1 MTWVGWFCRLVR
13 KAFFQ
18 QSAGALTWWCLF
30 LNGGLDFLMCWFF
43 LNLQLGLYMQNAY
56 VLFFGVFFF
65 HKIPQISIETTQR
78 RSELDGVDQVW
89 ILSDSCLIPVPMPGV
104 NSGLLQYCFP
114 VSAYSWPLQNVGVR
128 ALTLLAAPNPNSRE
142 QSLYL
147 SQPSSVSDSSLS
159 VILQLQIQPTTG
171 RVFLCIYF
179 WKKNCVK
186 VTLHNSDLCC
196 SRANCIYLQ
205 FLEIKFPDKQSS
217 FSA

>member
-1 MTWVGWFCRLVR
+1 MLVFL
-13 KAFFQ
+13 KPA
-18 QSAGALTWWCLF
+18 AGTIHAECICFVFWC
-30 LNGGLDFLMCWFF
+30 
-43 LNLQLGLYMQNAY
+43 
-56 VLFFGVFFF
+56 FFF

-89 ILSDSCLIPVPMPGV
+89 MLSDSCLIPVPMPGV

-147 SQPSSVSDSSLS
+147 SQPSSVSGSSLS
-159 VILQLQIQPTTG
+159 VILQLQIQPTIG

>member
-56 VLFFGVFFF
+56 VLFFDVFFF

-89 ILSDSCLIPVPMPGV
+89 MLSDSCLIPVPMPGV

-114 VSAYSWPLQNVGVR
+114 VSAYS
-128 ALTLLAAPNPNSRE
+128 
-142 QSLYL
+142 
-147 SQPSSVSDSSLS
+147 
-159 VILQLQIQPTTG
+159 
-171 RVFLCIYF
+171 
-179 WKKNCVK
+179 
-186 VTLHNSDLCC
+186 
-196 SRANCIYLQ
+196 
-205 FLEIKFPDKQSS
+205 
-217 FSA
+217 